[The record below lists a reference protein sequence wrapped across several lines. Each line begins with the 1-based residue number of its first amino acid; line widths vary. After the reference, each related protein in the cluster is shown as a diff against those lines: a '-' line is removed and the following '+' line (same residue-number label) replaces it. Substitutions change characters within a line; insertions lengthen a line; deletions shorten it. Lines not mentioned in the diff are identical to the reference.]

1 MPTLSWQDIYG
12 SGATTSAQPQSQGA
26 TATAPS
32 STGSGGSAGSLA
44 AGSVGWWLAL
54 VAGLV
59 VVRVIYELKGRE
71 D

>member
-12 SGATTSAQPQSQGA
+12 TGTTTAAAPQSQGA

-32 STGSGGSAGSLA
+32 SGGSTGSAGTLA
-44 AGSVGWWLAL
+44 AGTLGWWLAL

-59 VVRVIYELKGRE
+59 VVRVIYELKGE
-71 D
+71 A